1 MLSSELKASF
11 AFVERNLN
19 LMKRY
24 MGWEIVFL
32 TYTVVNA
39 LSIAFIGVAMGD
51 QRKVLYLVVG
61 AVLWGFLSLLFHDIS
76 ESIAWERWEGTI
88 EYTLMAPISRLTHLL
103 GSSLSTIL
111 YGLLRTI
118 IILLIVAQF
127 MDLSLRNANL
137 LTAAVILAVSSLSFI
152 GLGFLGAV
160 LPLISPEKGP
170 QATHILQAVILLI
183 SGVYYE
189 IEVLPAWLQPFS
201 NLSPATYTLKAMR
214 LALLEGATLQ
224 MLWKPLLLLVAMG
237 LVLLPLG
244 FYTFQVGERY
254 ARRTGRLSRN
264 G

>member
-1 MLSSELKASF
+1 
-11 AFVERNLN
+11 
-19 LMKRY
+19 

-32 TYTVVNA
+32 TYTVVNV

-51 QRKVLYLVVG
+51 PQKVLYLVVG

-88 EYTLMAPISRLTHLL
+88 EYTLMAPITRLTHLL
-103 GSSLSTIL
+103 GSSISTII

-127 MDLSLRNANL
+127 MDLSLKNANL
-137 LTAAVILAVSSLSFI
+137 VTAGVILAVSSLSFI

-170 QATHILQAVILLI
+170 QATHILQSLILLI

-189 IEVLPAWLQPFS
+189 IEVLPSWLQPFS
-201 NLSPATYTLKAMR
+201 KLSPATYTLKAMR
-214 LALLEGATLQ
+214 AALLEGASLQ
-224 MLWKPLLLLVAMG
+224 ELWQPLLLLAGMG
-237 LVLLPLG
+237 LILLPLG
-244 FYTFQVGERY
+244 FLGFQVGERY